1 MTVSTPAAA
10 LWLRDVILDG
20 LSNAVSY
27 QQDKYAFCRDCAG
40 TPGGH
45 CLDHERAYGL
55 ALEFEEAAVL
65 VRLAGSGGDMPGEL
79 LAILHGT
86 DGRTP

>member
-1 MTVSTPAAA
+1 VSTQAAA
-10 LWLRDVILDG
+10 LWLRDVILD
-20 LSNAVSY
+20 AFTIAIDDQQAAY
-27 QQDKYAFCRDCAG
+27 QSCRDCAG